1 MIIYLTLD
9 DVLAINSKIRKQSE
23 VALRDQGLLES
34 ALARPMASAFGSD
47 AYPSIFEKAAALL
60 DSLSR
65 NHPFVDGN
73 KRTATAALILF
84 LDENG
89 YRVTWKPEEALEF
102 ILAVAQGQRDI
113 VTIAAWLK
121 ENSSPLETDS

>member
-1 MIIYLTLD
+1 
-9 DVLAINSKIRKQSE
+9 
-23 VALRDQGLLES
+23 
-34 ALARPMASAFGSD
+34 SAFGSD